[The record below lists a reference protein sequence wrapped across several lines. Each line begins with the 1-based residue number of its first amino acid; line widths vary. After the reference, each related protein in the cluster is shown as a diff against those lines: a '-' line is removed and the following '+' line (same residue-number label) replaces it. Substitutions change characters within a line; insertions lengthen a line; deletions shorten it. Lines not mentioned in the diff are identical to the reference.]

1 MQSTDEE
8 RPESIA
14 MGNNEQ
20 RIYMLTETGILVIF
34 STETLAIVYQR
45 PFHRIGKEIIPSDA
59 AKRSC
64 SSLNRTLSALTLTL
78 NEPTIKLSLSIQLS
92 LTRFSASN
100 SPSMRRSLRSAPSP
114 PASLRSRSSL
124 LTTDSSS
131 TRTSDP
137 PQTQSSS
144 SSFSVDNDYM
154 MTEDIKGNVN
164 FFEMHTDR
172 NIDEKAIDF

>member
-45 PFHRIGKEIIPSDA
+45 PFHRIGKEIIPFRRSEKIMLIFEQDVICIDSDP
-59 AKRSC
+59 KRADYQTLPQYSTEFNKIFC
-64 SSLNRTLSALTLTL
+64 VKLTFDEKKLAVGTITSSKPQIQIFTVDDRLQFYKNLRPSSD
-78 NEPTIKLSLSIQLS
+78 TIKFI
-92 LTRFSASN
+92 
-100 SPSMRRSLRSAPSP
+100 
-114 PASLRSRSSL
+114 
-124 LTTDSSS
+124 D
-131 TRTSDP
+131 
-137 PQTQSSS
+137 
-144 SSFSVDNDYM
+144 FSVDNDYM